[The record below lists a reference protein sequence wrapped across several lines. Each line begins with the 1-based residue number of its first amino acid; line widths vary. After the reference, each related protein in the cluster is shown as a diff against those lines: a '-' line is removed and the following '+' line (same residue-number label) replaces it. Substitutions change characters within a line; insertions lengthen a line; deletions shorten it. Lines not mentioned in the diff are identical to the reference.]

1 MIFVVKVQLKKLS
14 GWILNCFLITKKGFL
29 LTISFK
35 KLDIKGSF
43 LVSLSSIPLSRHTEF
58 NAEQRKKYRFLF
70 ILATSSAPCRMKR
83 QTQTT
88 TIC

>member
-35 KLDIKGSF
+35 KLDIKGRF
-43 LVSLSSIPLSRHTEF
+43 PFRFRRSL
-58 NAEQRKKYRFLF
+58 
-70 ILATSSAPCRMKR
+70 
-83 QTQTT
+83 
-88 TIC
+88 